1 MSDVDLLKRKLE
13 RERKARE
20 AAEQLLE
27 AKSRELYQS
36 NQELEQSLTD
46 LKNTQVQLIQA
57 SKMES
62 LGTLAGG
69 IAHEINTPI
78 QYIGDN
84 LRFLSDGFND
94 LKELIDCY
102 EAVISKVSQTEGVA
116 AEMTAL
122 EEEKES
128 ADPEYLFGEAVDAA
142 KQSLDGVS
150 QVTRI
155 VLAMKEFAHP
165 KTKEK
170 LPVALNAIIERAT
183 TICRGEW
190 KHNAELELAL
200 EDSLPTVLG
209 SEGELNQV
217 VLNLVVNASHAI
229 GDSGQAKGR
238 ITVTSQS
245 IKTGVRL
252 EVRENGGG
260 IPEAARER
268 VFDAFFTTKEVGKRS
283 GQGLAICHDV
293 IVNKHG
299 GTIRFETETGVGTAF
314 IIDLPFEIA
323 VVSETAL
330 TATDFPLREILLRPR
345 PDTFGAMLDL
355 IEHLRPIDGHDF
367 SVPDDI
373 ATVDE
378 DVCDVAAA
386 RIVD

>member
-1 MSDVDLLKRKLE
+1 MSDVDLLKRKLD

-27 AKSRELYQS
+27 AKSLELYQS
-36 NQELEQSLTD
+36 NQELEQSLSD

-84 LRFLSDGFND
+84 LRFLSDGFSD
-94 LKELIDCY
+94 LKGLIDCY
-102 EAVISKVSQTEGVA
+102 EAVISKVSQTEGA
-116 AEMTAL
+116 AVELAAL
-122 EEEKES
+122 EEEKEN
-128 ADPEYLFGEAVDAA
+128 ADPDYLFGEAVDAA

-165 KTKEK
+165 RTKEK
-170 LPVALNAIIERAT
+170 MPVALNAIVERAT

-190 KHNAELELAL
+190 KHNAELELVL
-200 EDSLPTVLG
+200 EDGLPEVPG

-229 GDSGQAKGR
+229 GDSGQTKGR
-238 ITVTSQS
+238 ITVASQS
-245 IKTGVRL
+245 TDMGVSL
-252 EVRENGGG
+252 EVRDNGGG
-260 IPEAARER
+260 IREDVRER
-268 VFDAFFTTKEVGKRS
+268 VFDAFFTTKEVGKGS

-314 IIDLPFEIA
+314 IVDLPFEA
-323 VVSETAL
+323 RAASETA
-330 TATDFPLREILLRPR
+330 
-345 PDTFGAMLDL
+345 
-355 IEHLRPIDGHDF
+355 
-367 SVPDDI
+367 
-373 ATVDE
+373 
-378 DVCDVAAA
+378 AA
-386 RIVD
+386 

>member
-1 MSDVDLLKRKLE
+1 MSDLDLLKRKLV
-13 RERKARE
+13 REQSARK

-27 AKSRELYQS
+27 AKSLELYQS
-36 NQELEQSLTD
+36 NQELEQSLAD

-84 LRFLSDGFND
+84 LRFLSDGFGD
-94 LKELIDCY
+94 LKGLIDSY
-102 EAVISKVSQTEGVA
+102 EAVIGKIGEAEGVA
-116 AEMTAL
+116 AELAAL

-128 ADPEYLFGEAVDAA
+128 ADPDYLFGEAVDAA

-150 QVTRI
+150 QVSRI

-165 KTKEK
+165 RTKEK
-170 LPVALNAIIERAT
+170 LPVSLNAIVERAT

-190 KHNAELELAL
+190 KQNAELEMML
-200 EDSLPTVLG
+200 EDDLSEVLG

-229 GDSGQAKGR
+229 GDSDQAKGH
-238 ITVTSQS
+238 ITVTSKS
-245 IKTGVRL
+245 IETGVRL
-252 EVRENGGG
+252 EVRDNGGG
-260 IPEAARER
+260 VPEEVQDRI
-268 VFDAFFTTKEVGKRS
+268 FDAFFTTKEVGKGS

-299 GTIRFETETGVGTAF
+299 GSIRFETEAGVGTAF
-314 IIDLPFEIA
+314 IIDLPFETPA
-323 VVSETAL
+323 ASETEA
-330 TATDFPLREILLRPR
+330 
-345 PDTFGAMLDL
+345 
-355 IEHLRPIDGHDF
+355 
-367 SVPDDI
+367 V
-373 ATVDE
+373 
-378 DVCDVAAA
+378 
-386 RIVD
+386 